1 MRNLAFALV
10 FVASVLGMGRA
21 QSPQTLKIETFAG
34 NGIAGF
40 SGDGGRATSAELQWP
55 SQIVLDRAGNV
66 YFADNLNN
74 RIRVINTRSATQTL
88 LDVSV
93 CSGCIETVAGN
104 GVLGFGG
111 DGGPARDAMLA
122 HPVGMGID
130 SSGNIYVADQ
140 QNHRIREI
148 TTAGVISTVVGSGAS
163 SNGNHGCGGGSYSG
177 DGGPATSA
185 TLNCPQG
192 VTIDSSGNIYVA
204 DSDNLRIRAV
214 NVQATTQTILAVSIG
229 AGDIRT
235 VGGTGGSAC
244 STSGIAATSSMGV
257 PLGLGLDSSGN
268 LYEAAYNCN
277 RILEITTA
285 GTIHLIAGN
294 GSAGYSGDGSAATRA
309 ELNSPFDV
317 KVDSLGDVFIADA
330 QNNLIREIRYSTG
343 DISTVAGDY
352 SVYGNRG
359 GYGGDGRLAILAGLF
374 YPIGIALVPNSTTFY
389 IGDLENNR
397 IREVAQWP
405 VPAN

>member
-1 MRNLAFALV
+1 MRHLAFALV
-10 FVASVLGMGRA
+10 FVASVLGMGNA
-21 QSPQTLKIETFAG
+21 QNPQTLYIETFAG

-40 SGDGGRATSAELQWP
+40 TGDGGRATSAEIQWP
-55 SQIVLDRAGNV
+55 SQIVLDRTGNI

-74 RIRVINTRSATQTL
+74 RIRVINTQSTTQTL
-88 LDVSV
+88 LNVSV

-104 GVLGFGG
+104 GGLGFGG

-130 SSGNIYVADQ
+130 SAGNIYVADQ

-148 TTAGVISTVVGSGAS
+148 TTEGVITTVVGSGAW
-163 SNGNHGCGGGSYSG
+163 GNHDCSGGSYSG

-214 NVQATTQTILAVSIG
+214 NVQTTTQTILGVSIG
-229 AGDIRT
+229 AGDIQT
-235 VGGTGGSAC
+235 VGGTGGTAC
-244 STSGIAATSSMGV
+244 STSGRAATSSMGV

-285 GTIHLIAGN
+285 GLINLIAGN
-294 GSAGYSGDGSAATRA
+294 GSAGYSGDGFAATRA

-343 DISTVAGDY
+343 DINTVAGDY
-352 SVYGNRG
+352 SVYGTQG
-359 GYGGDGRLAILAGLF
+359 GYGGDGHLAILAGLSF
-374 YPIGIALVPNSTTFY
+374 PIGIALVPNSTTFY

-397 IREVAQWP
+397 VREVTKSP
-405 VPAN
+405 VRVD